1 MKPTPKSAALR
12 CGTLI
17 AALLA
22 SFSPNPAPAQT
33 PPAEPRKMSE
43 AKLERLHR
51 NNKRKAE
58 EMMARD
64 SRVVSPRDMSDLE
77 QTYQTANRNTRS
89 PEAIE
94 ALKKVLEKYP
104 KSNRA
109 GCAALYLG
117 RWTQGEEQERY
128 LKLAVDQYSKSYYLD
143 GTSVGGLGR
152 LVLGNLYK
160 QSGKEAEANKLFDE
174 IRKDY
179 ADAQGHS
186 GELIAEQ
193 IPK

>member
-1 MKPTPKSAALR
+1 MKSTHAFLGALR
-12 CGTLI
+12 CGLI
-17 AALLA
+17 ICIIPTVYVPDRVSAQQPIEPKKA
-22 SFSPNPAPAQT
+22 SD
-33 PPAEPRKMSE
+33 
-43 AKLERLHR
+43 AKLERIHR

-64 SRVVSPRDMSDLE
+64 SRVVSARDMSDLE
-77 QTYQTANRNTRS
+77 QTYQLANRSARS

-117 RWTQGEEQERY
+117 RWTQGDEQERY
-128 LKLAVDQYSKSYYLD
+128 LKLAIDQYSKAYYLD
-143 GTSVGGLGR
+143 GTSVGGSAR
-152 LVLGNLYK
+152 LVLGHRYK
-160 QSGKEAEANKLFDE
+160 QAGNEAEANKLFDE

-186 GELIAEQ
+186 GELIVEQ
-193 IPK
+193 LPK